1 MGLDCSR
8 GTADV
13 DCQGAGDAGQGGY
26 TLGDMGKILCDGFTC
41 EPEFHAD
48 GEIWAQTLWDV
59 RQKLVASLGGNTL
72 NGAGVTRARSLIT
85 RAMEL
90 SPPDPSMLEM
100 RNAILQADQAIYAN
114 ADKGALWSAFA
125 LRGMGYFAT
134 DTGATDTGPRQD
146 FTKPPNCNQIAC
158 GILTGL
164 VREAEG
170 GAPIPNAVVEI
181 KGAGDLVGT
190 TNAQGRYRIPK
201 VPPHT
206 YRQVTAAAPGHQ
218 PTAVGNLTV
227 GTTTQTQNFNIHRDW
242 ADLATGANLVSASPP
257 DFTSFGCGPS
267 AAFDISLASGWG
279 STAVNAVDPT
289 NPDGPKQATITL
301 PRTIDITSFA
311 VDPGGDLR
319 RRRQRLDQAAAD
331 PDRSDRRRSALHDRG
346 RVHLR
351 RGRQPQAERRE
362 PDDRQPE
369 RAPDQ
374 DHDAR
379 QSGRRP
385 GGGELHGPV
394 GVPGLRHAVG
404 AAARRAQAQ
413 GEGTSTTRQPSGSSK
428 VSAPTDSQN
437 GFSAATGAPPSG
449 SSCAATSSRR
459 SRSGK

>member
-1 MGLDCSR
+1 MDYIEGHDLDETDSADNGEMNVAYYVMGGDIHNLRTMGLDCSR

-134 DTGATDTGPRQD
+134 DAGGTDTGPRQD

-164 VREAEG
+164 VREVEG

-227 GTTTQTQNFNIHRDW
+227 GTTTQTHNFNIHRDW

-311 VDPGGDLR
+311 VDPGGTCGDDDSASTKRLR
-319 RRRQRLDQAAAD
+319 IQT
-331 PDRSDRRRSALHDRG
+331 
-346 RVHLR
+346 
-351 RGRQPQAERRE
+351 
-362 PDDRQPE
+362 
-369 RAPDQ
+369 APTG
-374 DHDAR
+374 A
-379 QSGRRP
+379 GAP
-385 GGGELHGPV
+385 YTTV
-394 GVPGLRHAVG
+394 GAFTFG
-404 AAARRAQAQ
+404 AAANHRLN
-413 GEGTSTTRQPSGSSK
+413 TVNPTTG
-428 VSAPTDSQN
+428 SQN
-437 GFSAATGAPPSG
+437 VRRIRITMLANQGGGPAAANFMDLSEFQVYGTP
-449 SSCAATSSRR
+449 
-459 SRSGK
+459 